1 MTHAAA
7 STSSRLTVL
16 LAAPGSSANEP
27 WHQAVYHV
35 LVPQGVQLLFAHTG
49 REALELLESR
59 RIHVAVLDNRL
70 PQLSGL
76 QVIKLAREHLAAR
89 CGAAGERTA
98 GGAAGGAA
106 SFGGG
111 GLPAAILL
119 ADAPTTPLL
128 HEALGASVFTVLAKP
143 VNHEQL
149 LDALARVMRRFHN
162 SQWPGGDAAGSGA
175 ADAAGGRPGGGMP
188 GGGTSGGGTSGG
200 GGAGGGRM
208 S

>member
-1 MTHAAA
+1 M
-7 STSSRLTVL
+7 L

-59 RIHVAVLDNRL
+59 QIHVAVLDNRL

-76 QVIKLAREHLAAR
+76 QVIKLARDHLATR
-89 CGAAGERTA
+89 RGGDRPDEAAS
-98 GGAAGGAA
+98 GGAGV
-106 SFGGG
+106 
-111 GLPAAILL
+111 PAAILL

-143 VNHEQL
+143 VTHEQL
-149 LDALARVMRRFHN
+149 LDALARAMRRFHN
-162 SQWPGGDAAGSGA
+162 SQWPGSAAGSSVA
-175 ADAAGGRPGGGMP
+175 SAGSSTTEGGP
-188 GGGTSGGGTSGG
+188 D
-200 GGAGGGRM
+200 
-208 S
+208 

>member
-7 STSSRLTVL
+7 PTSSRLTVL

-49 REALELLESR
+49 REALELLESQ

-70 PQLSGL
+70 PQLTGL

-89 CGAAGERTA
+89 CGAGGERTA
-98 GGAAGGAA
+98 GGGAGGAA
-106 SFGGG
+106 SFAGGG

-162 SQWPGGDAAGSGA
+162 SQWPGGAAAGSGA
-175 ADAAGGRPGGGMP
+175 ADAAGGVPGGGVP
-188 GGGTSGGGTSGG
+188 GG